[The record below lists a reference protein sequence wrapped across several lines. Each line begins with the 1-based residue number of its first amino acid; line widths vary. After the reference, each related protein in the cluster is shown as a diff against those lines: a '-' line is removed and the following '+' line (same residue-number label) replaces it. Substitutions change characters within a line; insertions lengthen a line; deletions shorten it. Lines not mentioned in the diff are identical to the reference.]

1 MSDDWNV
8 EEELKPLKLKC
19 TSSDC
24 KNGQHA
30 YKPTRKQK
38 AANTVGQCRS
48 CDEAAPF
55 DWERL
60 HKLDPKDIDYTIAA
74 LKNERIR
81 QHYWT
86 NKIPQRVENYA
97 RRQGV
102 SGMVV
107 AVEKRIRKSIG
118 SPANGFD
125 GRQTPVEDSA
135 KVNAVHFAQHAT
147 ASCCRKC
154 VEYWYGI
161 PQDRSLTEH
170 EVSYLSN
177 LGMRFI
183 GERFPLL
190 TDKGEKIPTIRRQ
203 SSESGTKNQN
213 RRSKSCNG
221 NQH

>member
-48 CDEAAPF
+48 CDESAPF

-60 HKLDPKDIDYTIAA
+60 HKLDLGDIDYTIAA

-86 NKIPQRVENYA
+86 NNIPQKVENYA
-97 RRQGV
+97 RRKGV
-102 SGMVV
+102 NGMTT
-107 AVEKRIRKSIG
+107 AVEKQICKSIG

-125 GRQTPVEDSA
+125 GRQTPVENSVS
-135 KVNAVHFAQHAT
+135 VNAVHFAQHAT

-170 EVSYLSN
+170 ETSYLSK
-177 LGMRFI
+177 LGMSFI

-190 TDKGEKIPTIRRQ
+190 TDMGEKIPPIRSQ
-203 SSESGTKNQN
+203 FSKLDIKSQK
-213 RRSKSCNG
+213 RRSESCNG
-221 NQH
+221 YQH

>member
-24 KNGQHA
+24 KNGHHS
-30 YKPTRKQK
+30 YRPTPKQK

-48 CDEAAPF
+48 CDEMAPF
-55 DWERL
+55 EWERL
-60 HKLDPKDIDYTIAA
+60 HKLDPEDLDYTIAA
-74 LKNERIR
+74 LKNELIR

-86 NKIPQRVENYA
+86 NETPQKVENYA
-97 RRQGV
+97 RRKGV
-102 SGMVV
+102 KGMEG
-107 AVEKRIRKSIG
+107 AVEKRIRNSM
-118 SPANGFD
+118 SPPANDFD

-154 VEYWYGI
+154 MEYWHGI
-161 PQDRSLTEH
+161 PRYRSLTED
-170 EVSYLSN
+170 EISYLSR

-183 GERFPLL
+183 SERFPLL
-190 TDKGEKIPTIRRQ
+190 TETGEKVSPIRRAGK
-203 SSESGTKNQN
+203 SNTK
-213 RRSKSCNG
+213 G
-221 NQH
+221 